1 MLRIAKNNAAV
12 KAEFSVFNKIFDSNP
27 RLERKNH
34 NIHKVLM
41 NILYLFFPDFT
52 DKHVLVGVSCPENT
66 IAYFDYESIHV
77 ALYHLVENS
86 VKYVKPYTGLSIEI
100 FRDNDKVTLEFDM
113 NSLAIYEH
121 EIDSIF
127 DDGYSGDLSKKT
139 GKAGSGIGLSRVKD
153 ILAINN
159 SKISVSIDE
168 ATRQEQDN
176 AHYQRNIFRIE
187 LPTSL

>member
-1 MLRIAKNNAAV
+1 
-12 KAEFSVFNKIFDSNP
+12 
-27 RLERKNH
+27 
-34 NIHKVLM
+34 M